1 MIVSRNN
8 RRRRVGPG
16 RGRGPGGRR
25 GAPASTW
32 SRPTLPGPRREGP
45 GGGVIARAVLF
56 GSAAFVF
63 VYVVAVVVVVDSMVP
78 QVDRGPGSPTQA
90 NWLLIPLELG
100 GLLAAFAGGLLAAWL
115 LGDAGERSRPR
126 LFAWSM
132 AGPLGVSLLLLAGG
146 GFAGGPLRAVFD
158 LVVVAAGTWLGG
170 LVVSRRLAARGA

>member
-1 MIVSRNN
+1 MNRG

-16 RGRGPGGRR
+16 RGRAGVRR
-25 GAPASTW
+25 VPPARGW
-32 SRPTLPGPRREGP
+32 DQPRLPAATRDGP

-63 VYVVAVVVVVDSMVP
+63 VYVVAVVIVVDSMVP
-78 QVDRGPGSPTQA
+78 QVDRGPGSATEA

-126 LFAWSM
+126 LFAWSL
-132 AGPLGVSLLLLAGG
+132 AGPMVLSLLLLAGG
-146 GFAGGPLRAVFD
+146 GFAGGPLRALLD
-158 LVVVAAGTWLGG
+158 LVVVVAGTWLGA

>member
-1 MIVSRNN
+1 VIVNRNK
-8 RRRRVGPG
+8 RRRVGPG
-16 RGRGPGGRR
+16 RSRGGRR
-25 GAPASTW
+25 TVPARGW
-32 SRPTLPGPRREGP
+32 DQPRLPGPAREGP
-45 GGGVIARAVLF
+45 GGGVVARAVLF

-78 QVDRGPGSPTQA
+78 SVDRGPGSATQA

-132 AGPLGVSLLLLAGG
+132 AGPLVLSLLLLAGG
-146 GFAGGPLRAVFD
+146 GFAGGPLRALFD
-158 LVVVAAGTWLGG
+158 LLVVAAGTWLGA
-170 LVVSRRLAARGA
+170 LVVWRRLAAREA